1 MCGKNL
7 ERVVCNDTKVI
18 ARRNRLYGT
27 VDLSSMRSCLCRP
40 GCLHLKIPFCLSLC
54 FRFCPDT
61 FYISVKI
68 LLRSSCVELIASQ
81 PWLLRTPSRSNRESI
96 DPLSSYVTSLCPCD
110 RPRSL
115 TLFLARAS
123 CGEEQHSRSASSS
136 FASPFVSNTSTGSTQ
151 TISWS
156 AVPGSCFWQV
166 QSFGRP
172 SKRPCTLNI
181 LFPLDR
187 LSQHPRFSLPREYSY
202 KLRWLPSFCSTPA
215 CGQ

>member
-1 MCGKNL
+1 MT
-7 ERVVCNDTKVI
+7 VC
-18 ARRNRLYGT
+18 T
-27 VDLSSMRSCLCRP
+27 VPWTFPACVHAYVAQDACTLKSRSVSACAFDFVQTLSTSQSKSC
-40 GCLHLKIPFCLSLC
+40 SA
-54 FRFCPDT
+54 
-61 FYISVKI
+61 YN
-68 LLRSSCVELIASQ
+68 SSCVELIASQ

-96 DPLSSYVTSLCPCD
+96 DPLSSYVISLCPCD

-136 FASPFVSNTSTGSTQ
+136 FASPFVLNTSTGSTQ